1 VDWGCNAGYSSLFFK
16 LNYPNCEIIGVEM
29 DAENS
34 QLAWQ
39 NCSNHG
45 IQIVNC
51 AITAQSG
58 ISTYSRGESQSTE
71 AFSLHNELDEHQDKT
86 YVTGL
91 SPLDFFSKY
100 NLRHIDDLKTD
111 IEGEEW
117 NIFQTSDLSWLENVR
132 QLHVELH
139 GNRDASPIVNTL
151 TRNGFK
157 TAFRSGK
164 TPAIFAFQ
172 APSS

>member
-16 LNYPNCEIIGVEM
+16 LKYPNCEIIGVEM

-39 NCSNHG
+39 NCRNHG

-58 ISTYSRGESQSTE
+58 IATYSRAKSQCTE
-71 AFSLHNELDEHQDKT
+71 AFSLHNKLDEHQEKT
-86 YVTGL
+86 YVTAL
-91 SPLDFFSKY
+91 SPFDFFSKY
-100 NLRHIDDLKTD
+100 KLRHIDFLKID

-117 NIFQTSDLSWLENVR
+117 SIFQTGESSWLENIR

-139 GNRDASPIVNTL
+139 GNKDASPIENIL
-151 TRNGFK
+151 ARKGFK
-157 TAFRSGK
+157 TASRGGK
-164 TPAIFAFQ
+164 TPALFAVQ
-172 APSS
+172 APTS